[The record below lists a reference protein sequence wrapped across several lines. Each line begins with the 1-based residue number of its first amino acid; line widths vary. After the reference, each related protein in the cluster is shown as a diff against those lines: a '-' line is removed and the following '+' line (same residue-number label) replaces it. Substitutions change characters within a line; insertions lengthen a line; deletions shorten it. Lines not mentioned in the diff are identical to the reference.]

1 MPAEGQRGKSS
12 RGSWATLSLS
22 SPAPSQVP
30 IWGYNCP
37 ESPSAPTEL
46 VSKEFPPIPLDPEGL
61 QSNSINGGE
70 AFQIHRVLRGL
81 TGEGSGARGHP
92 GHGDWVGERGRSWG
106 CARQVWRP
114 ASSRDSCTGCPG
126 TEAQEWAV
134 RLLAEAPAIS
144 GPLRPSCRWPH
155 STLRGG
161 GEQRR
166 VMHAQVPTHHG
177 VDGRGSGAEL
187 GLRGLRSLG
196 SGPRK

>member
-1 MPAEGQRGKSS
+1 MPAEGPRGRSS

-92 GHGDWVGERGRSWG
+92 GHGDWVGEGGRSWG
-106 CARQVWRP
+106 CARQAWRP
-114 ASSRDSCTGCPG
+114 ASSRDSCMA
-126 TEAQEWAV
+126 AQGQRRRSGQCGSLPRHLPSPA
-134 RLLAEAPAIS
+134 LCAPAAG
-144 GPLRPSCRWPH
+144 GPTAPFGGAGS
-155 STLRGG
+155 RGG
-161 GEQRR
+161 
-166 VMHAQVPTHHG
+166 
-177 VDGRGSGAEL
+177 
-187 GLRGLRSLG
+187 
-196 SGPRK
+196 